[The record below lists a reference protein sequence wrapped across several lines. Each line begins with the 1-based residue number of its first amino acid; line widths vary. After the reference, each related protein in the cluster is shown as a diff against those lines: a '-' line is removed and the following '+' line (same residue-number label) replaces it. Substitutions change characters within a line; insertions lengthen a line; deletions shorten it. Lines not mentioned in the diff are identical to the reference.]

1 MSGGGAQGAGR
12 GGPALRGR
20 VALVTGGSRGIG
32 RATALALAE
41 AGADVAICH
50 LGDAAEAARLV
61 EAVVALGRRG
71 FQAEADVADPAATR
85 AFAEA
90 AEAALGAPDILVNN
104 AGINIRGPFE
114 ALTEAVFDRVMDV
127 HVKGMVFMARA
138 VYSGM
143 VARGRGRI
151 INIASQLAFKGGPD
165 AVPYITA
172 KAAIVG
178 FTRALAWEA
187 TRKGV
192 LVNAIAPG
200 PVETDL
206 TRARGPE
213 WKRGM
218 EETLLAGRLGRPEE
232 IAATALLLAGP
243 GGGVYAGATLSPNGG
258 DIMH

>member
-1 MSGGGAQGAGR
+1 MSGGGQRPLAGQT
-12 GGPALRGR
+12 
-20 VALVTGGSRGIG
+20 ALVTGGSRGIG
-32 RATALALAE
+32 RAIALAFAE

-50 LGDAAEAARLV
+50 LGDAEQAALV
-61 EAVVALGRRG
+61 VQAITARGRRG
-71 FQAEADVADPAATR
+71 FQTEADVADPAATR
-85 AFAEA
+85 AFAA
-90 AEAALGAPDILVNN
+90 VAEAALGAPCDILVNN

-114 ALTEAVFDRVMDV
+114 SLTEEVFDRVMDV

-138 VYSGM
+138 VYPGM

-172 KAAIVG
+172 KAAVIG

-213 WKRGM
+213 WKRM
-218 EETLLAGRLGRPEE
+218 VEETILAGRFGRPEE

-243 GGGVYAGATLSPNGG
+243 GGAFYAGATLSPNGG
-258 DIMH
+258 DVMH

>member
-1 MSGGGAQGAGR
+1 MSG
-12 GGPALRGR
+12 ALHGK
-20 VALVTGGSRGIG
+20 VAFVTGGSRGIG
-32 RATALALAE
+32 RACALALAE
-41 AGADVAICH
+41 AGADIAICH
-50 LGDAAEAARLV
+50 LDDAEHAATLV
-61 EAVVALGRRG
+61 QAVAVHGRRG
-71 FQAEADVADPAATR
+71 FEMQADVADPAATG
-85 AFAEA
+85 AFVQA
-90 AEAALGAPDILVNN
+90 AEAALGPCEILVNN
-104 AGINIRGPFE
+104 AGLNIRGPFE
-114 ALTEAVFDRVMDV
+114 NLTEAIYDRVMDV
-127 HVKGMVFMARA
+127 HVKGMVFMARH
-138 VYSGM
+138 VYPGM
-143 VARGRGRI
+143 VARGAGRI
-151 INIASQLAFKGGPD
+151 INIASQLAFKGGPN

-213 WKRGM
+213 WKR
-218 EETLLAGRLGRPEE
+218 EIEASLPAGRLGQPEE

-243 GGGVYAGATLSPNGG
+243 GGTFYAGATLSPNGG